1 MNENG
6 HNSKVLVA
14 EAPPKRKR
22 SSWPILV
29 LAVLFVTATGL
40 TWYYTWFGRDLT
52 DDEITTYLADEKH
65 PRHVQHALL
74 QLQQRLEQKK
84 PVQQWHGRLIEL
96 SHNSET
102 EFRMT
107 VAWLMGNDNSS
118 VDFHQALL
126 SLLHDNEPLVRR
138 NAALALVRFGDGEG
152 RETLL
157 GVLKPYAVDVSADG
171 ILSSTLNAGSTVS
184 RGTLL
189 ARISQSNG
197 DVTEVRSPMPG
208 KIEQVVKRDGT
219 TVKKGEPLMMMNS
232 DANSIWEALRGLTV
246 VGKSEDLGE
255 IERYETGV
263 DALPERIKQQAALTA
278 KAIQSRSVQ
287 SSLKS

>member
-1 MNENG
+1 VNENG
-6 HNSKVLVA
+6 HNSQVVIA
-14 EAPPKRKR
+14 EPPPKRKR
-22 SSWPILV
+22 ASWPILV
-29 LAVLFVTATGL
+29 IAVLFLSATCL

-74 QLQQRLEQKK
+74 QIQQRLEQNK
-84 PVQQWHGRLIEL
+84 PVQQWHSRLIDL
-96 SHNSET
+96 SHNPET

-107 VAWLMGNDNSS
+107 VAWLMGNDNSAG
-118 VDFHQALL
+118 DFHQALL
-126 SLLHDNEPLVRR
+126 TLLQDNEPLVRR

-157 GVLKPYAVDVSADG
+157 SILRPYAVAVSADG
-171 ILSSTLNAGSTVS
+171 VLSSTLNAGSSVS

-197 DVTEVRSPMPG
+197 DLTEVRSPMPG
-208 KIEQVVKRDGT
+208 KIEQVVKQDGSAI
-219 TVKKGEPLMMMNS
+219 KKGEPLLMMTS
-232 DANSIWEALRGLTV
+232 DANSIWEALRGLAV
-246 VGKSEDLGE
+246 IGKSEDLGE
-255 IERYETGV
+255 IERYEKGV
-263 DALPERIKQQAALTA
+263 DALPERIKQQAASTT